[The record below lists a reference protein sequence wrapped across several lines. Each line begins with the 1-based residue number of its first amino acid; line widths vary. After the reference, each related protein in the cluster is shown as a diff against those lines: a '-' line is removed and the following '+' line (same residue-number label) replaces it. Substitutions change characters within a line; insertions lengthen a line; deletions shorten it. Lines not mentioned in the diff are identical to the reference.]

1 MRERRALSWPCCG
14 DRSPAP
20 SFASGIDYSGSGS
33 RSLWTGWRSTL
44 VIVQPATVLAWHRR
58 GFQLYWRWKS
68 RFRARG
74 RPPIAWELR
83 SLIRRMASE
92 NPTWGRRRIQAELR
106 FLGYEVAELTIA
118 RYMRRRSSRP
128 SPTWRAFLVTVAKWE
143 QTIVC
148 ENVGSRVVPL
158 SGPARA
164 SRRMLS
170 CEHAELSSRSP
181 GLTRSD
187 LPRRGSARGR
197 LHRTGFGRVD
207 LHRSRGS
214 GRPTREGPRRSALPL
229 RRGRAAEDHSASF
242 RARGSPHRLRLD
254 FQRPSGRP

>member
-1 MRERRALSWPCCG
+1 MIFFVRGVWIFLRALCVDAANVSFENIALRQQLAVLQRAVPRPKVYQR
-14 DRSPAP
+14 DRL
-20 SFASGIDYSGSGS
+20 FWVCVS
-33 RSLWTGWRSTL
+33 RLWSGWRSTL

-128 SPTWRAFLVTVAKWE
+128 SPTCRALLATHCNE
-143 QTIVC
+143 
-148 ENVGSRVVPL
+148 
-158 SGPARA
+158 
-164 SRRMLS
+164 
-170 CEHAELSSRSP
+170 
-181 GLTRSD
+181 
-187 LPRRGSARGR
+187 
-197 LHRTGFGRVD
+197 
-207 LHRSRGS
+207 
-214 GRPTREGPRRSALPL
+214 
-229 RRGRAAEDHSASF
+229 
-242 RARGSPHRLRLD
+242 
-254 FQRPSGRP
+254 